1 MYPMFAPID
10 EMGNLTQFYNL
21 LLNQMPLTLIYGN
34 LETIAECFVFFSN
47 SMVKDQYYP
56 STALP
61 LAKNRLSVSTM
72 HSTLSMNE
80 TFFWLKGVQ
89 QYKTFEPFHSGTPK
103 KTILPVMYF
112 FFN

>member
-47 SMVKDQYYP
+47 SMGKDQYYP

-61 LAKNRLSVSTM
+61 LTKNRLSASTM

-80 TFFWLKGVQ
+80 TLFWLKG
-89 QYKTFEPFHSGTPK
+89 TTGSP
-103 KTILPVMYF
+103 TIQDF
-112 FFN
+112 